1 MALLYILTKYKEED
15 KKSKSFLLTYPIIV
29 FIIIWNP
36 IFTKIILNF
45 INEEV
50 YWRMYWLVPIGIT
63 LAYIFTKIIYSQSKV
78 IRKIF
83 NSIAIFIIII
93 ASGKLVFSS
102 ENYQKVNNYYKVPDE
117 ILDIVLEVSKDEE
130 GYKKLVGP
138 HEFIIYTRQIDGTI
152 KLGDARSFTAVY
164 SQYAFVTF
172 INEGDVSNLMVR
184 AKKEDC
190 NYIVFKNET
199 ELNSDPEIYGYK
211 LIKQNKLYK
220 LYKFE

>member
-102 ENYQKVNNYYKVPDE
+102 ENYQKVNNYYKVPDRKS
-117 ILDIVLEVSKDEE
+117 VV
-130 GYKKLVGP
+130 
-138 HEFIIYTRQIDGTI
+138 
-152 KLGDARSFTAVY
+152 
-164 SQYAFVTF
+164 
-172 INEGDVSNLMVR
+172 
-184 AKKEDC
+184 
-190 NYIVFKNET
+190 
-199 ELNSDPEIYGYK
+199 
-211 LIKQNKLYK
+211 
-220 LYKFE
+220 